1 MNDKD
6 FTDKIQ
12 YTKEISNSGR
22 IRHRAK
28 LEFFTEYYQDINGQW
43 SESSIGMYE
52 DLIKDRMAIEL
63 HRLIYEGRRE
73 ALGKAVDKLLSCV
86 EPFFLPSEKL
96 LEARDEVLKAAG
108 FKPGNRLAS

>member
-12 YTKEISNSGR
+12 YTKELSNSGR

-28 LEFFTEYYQDINGQW
+28 LEFFAEYYQEPLTMSGNKIA
-43 SESSIGMYE
+43 EE
-52 DLIKDRMAIEL
+52 LIKDRLAIDL

-73 ALGKAVDKLLSCV
+73 ALGKAIDKLLSCV

>member
-12 YTKEISNSGR
+12 YTKEFSNSGR

-28 LEFFTEYYQDINGQW
+28 LEFFAEYYQEYGYKD
-43 SESSIGMYE
+43 SLMAEE
-52 DLIKDRMAIEL
+52 LIKDRLAIDL

-73 ALGKAVDKLLSCV
+73 ALGKAIDKLLGCV
-86 EPFFLPSEKL
+86 EPYFLPSEKL
-96 LEARDEVLKAAG
+96 MEARDEVLKAAG
-108 FKPGNRLAS
+108 FKPRNRLI